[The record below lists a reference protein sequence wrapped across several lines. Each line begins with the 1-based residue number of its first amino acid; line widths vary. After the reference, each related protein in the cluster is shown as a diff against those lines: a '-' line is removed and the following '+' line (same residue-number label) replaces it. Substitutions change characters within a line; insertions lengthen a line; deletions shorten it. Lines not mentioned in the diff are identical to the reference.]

1 MYTSVGEFVNCWT
14 SPFQTGYE
22 PDGTYLERGDALMV
36 TSDNSPQRIK
46 LFPRSSVAY
55 EQLLESVIAA
65 ARARQ
70 ELSVSSVS

>member
-1 MYTSVGEFVNCWT
+1 
-14 SPFQTGYE
+14 
-22 PDGTYLERGDALMV
+22 MV

>member
-1 MYTSVGEFVNCWT
+1 MVKENVTV
-14 SPFQTGYE
+14 PRPDTGDAY
-22 PDGTYLERGDALMV
+22 RRDALMV